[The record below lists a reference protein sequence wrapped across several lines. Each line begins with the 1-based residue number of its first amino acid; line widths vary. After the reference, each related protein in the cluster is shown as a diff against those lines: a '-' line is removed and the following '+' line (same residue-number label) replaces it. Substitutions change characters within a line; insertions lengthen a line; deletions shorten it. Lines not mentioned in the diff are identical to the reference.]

1 MKIYQSEILDN
12 LQEAIAS
19 KVTARCEFGLAP
31 KPSKIAAS
39 VNLNQPDLFYID
51 DCVLVSTNWNAND
64 DVFTKAEVWQARST
78 PKDKQFNHMHDDG
91 FIIGHITGCKVV
103 DFNGSVV
110 AEDTSL
116 DQLPDFDISIS
127 SVLYTRFSDKEKA
140 DIVQQIIREIPDN
153 KWCVSMECLFSDF
166 DYAVLM
172 PDGEQRVL
180 SRNEDSAFLTKHLR
194 VYGGTGKFKE
204 YQIGRILKNITF
216 CGVGSVDKPANPRS
230 QIRSF
235 SFNGALASI
244 QDFSEKKMSKEIEG
258 AVATLTQEPMVLKAQ
273 YDELK
278 KELAEAKSI
287 ASEASKKE
295 MEDAKK
301 EKASLESLLA
311 AAQTELASANTLSA
325 DKTAKI
331 AALEVELTA
340 AQEQLKVLSAEKD
353 KMEEEKKAQCRI
365 NQLIGVGVDAVKAS
379 ELVAKFAAASDEMF
393 TEVVA
398 LNTKAAENPFKK
410 DEDEKKDKKAECA
423 KIPDIDLVV
432 AETKTVPQSNE
443 DQSVAKSTA
452 SYFGSILKNKKGE

>member
-1 MKIYQSEILDN
+1 MKIYQTEILDN
-12 LQEAIAS
+12 LQDAIAS

-31 KPSKIAAS
+31 KKSKVEAS

-51 DCVLVSTNWNAND
+51 DCVLVSTNWNYND

-78 PKDKQFNHMHDDG
+78 PKDKQFNHMHDDT
-91 FIIGHITGCKVV
+91 FIIGHITGCKVL
-103 DFNGSVV
+103 DFEGN
-110 AEDTSL
+110 AIADDTSV
-116 DQLPDFDISIS
+116 DNLPDFDISIS

-172 PDGEQRVL
+172 PDGEQRTL
-180 SRNEDSAFLTKHLR
+180 SRTEESSFLTKHLR
-194 VYGGTGKFKE
+194 AYGGTGKFKE
-204 YQIGRILKNITF
+204 YQVGRILKNITF

-235 SFNGALASI
+235 SFNGASASI
-244 QDFSEKKMSKEIEG
+244 QDFSEKNMSKELESS
-258 AVATLTQEPMVLKAQ
+258 VATSEPMVLKAQ

-278 KELAEAKSI
+278 KELAEAKAV

-295 MEDAKK
+295 MEDEKKAKCAV
-301 EKASLESLLA
+301 EALLA
-311 AAQTELASANTLSA
+311 AAQTELANANTLSA

-331 AALEVELTA
+331 AALETELSA

-365 NQLIGVGVDAVKAS
+365 NQLVGVGVEATKAA
-379 ELVAKFAAASDEMF
+379 ELVTKFALASDEMF
-393 TEVVA
+393 AEVVA
-398 LNTKAAENPFKK
+398 LNTKAGENPFKK
-410 DEDEKKDKKAECA
+410 DEEDKKDKKTEAS
-423 KIPDIDLVV
+423 KVPDMDSVV
-432 AETKTVPQSNE
+432 AETKVVPQSNE
-443 DQSVAKSTA
+443 DQNVAMSTA